1 MIMRSWWN
9 CWIIQMFLAILLSE
23 FNEETGR
30 VSDKTI
36 LLSGL
41 YEKQGRV
48 SDKPI
53 LL

>member
-41 YEKQGRV
+41 YVKQGWV
-48 SDKPI
+48 DTEN